1 MKTITFGRGRGNS
14 IIHFWDGKSFY
25 LEGVGEVNMISF
37 EGVGEMVIKNCSG
50 GRRNENKLIG

>member
-37 EGVGEMVIKNCSG
+37 EGVGEMVIKNWSG
-50 GRRNENKLIG
+50 GR

>member
-25 LEGVGEVNMISF
+25 LKGVGEAKELTLGV
-37 EGVGEMVIKNCSG
+37 VGEA
-50 GRRNENKLIG
+50 R